1 LFDDDKVSKTEF
13 DACCNSPTSALSG
26 IYSALAAVMRK
37 NETWLADEILDD
49 YSQYLKEPI

>member
-1 LFDDDKVSKTEF
+1 VSKTEF

-37 NETWLADEILDD
+37 NETWLADEILND